1 MAYCKN
7 CGNEIEDNAKFCS
20 VCGASQKDDANSSN
34 GENESLITIIKVFA
48 IITCIFSG
56 FAFLIPLAWTIPM
69 TISLCRKLD
78 KHEYISVGFKV
89 CILLF
94 QSLLTGIL
102 VLVLPEKY

>member
-7 CGNEIEDNAKFCS
+7 CGNEIADNTKFCS
-20 VCGASQKDDANSSN
+20 VCGASQTDNNSAN
-34 GENESLITIIKVFA
+34 GGNESLIVATKVFA

-69 TISLCRKLD
+69 TVSLCRKLD

-94 QSLLTGIL
+94 QSLITGIL